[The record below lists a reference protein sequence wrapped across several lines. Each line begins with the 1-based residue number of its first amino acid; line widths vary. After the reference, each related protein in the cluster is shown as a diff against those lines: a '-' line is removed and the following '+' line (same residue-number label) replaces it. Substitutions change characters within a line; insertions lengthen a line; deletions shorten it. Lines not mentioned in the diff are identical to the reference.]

1 MAKHQTLWNALYDC
15 GNGQRIDD
23 EEDEAEERDDG
34 EQQDENTPTPA
45 HI

>member
-23 EEDEAEERDDG
+23 EEDEAEESGDD
-34 EQQDENTPTPA
+34 EQTDEYTST
-45 HI
+45 